1 MKVIKPCIKHYHDAE
16 EALCKS
22 GAWSKKKFAARKK
35 MRTLKGGT
43 RSSAISGLRAPEA
56 ATEFIRLRDRYLNST
71 EIPEPPVLAELGVT
85 LRDLAVE
92 VETSFDGAGE
102 SHEWPEEYATVV
114 TPAQANRAADDE
126 MEEDAPEFDLHDAS
140 EAATR
145 LLARAGVAPEAGA
158 APAGQ
163 RQSRKRQV
171 PERLRHGAASA
182 APSRPSRRSSR
193 SSTAGAPRL

>member
-1 MKVIKPCIKHYHDAE
+1 M
-16 EALCKS
+16 
-22 GAWSKKKFAARKK
+22 
-35 MRTLKGGT
+35 
-43 RSSAISGLRAPEA
+43 
-56 ATEFIRLRDRYLNST
+56 
-71 EIPEPPVLAELGVT
+71 LAELGVT

-102 SHEWPEEYATVV
+102 SHEWPEQYATVV

-163 RQSRKRQV
+163 RQSRSARQPKRFRDAE
-171 PERLRHGAASA
+171 PAA
-182 APSRPSRRSSR
+182 APRRSSR
-193 SSTAGAPRL
+193 GSGARM